1 MCGRYVQS
9 SSYADLEQ
17 YFQVDEVR
25 ERAVEHQ
32 PDYNVAP
39 TREVPVVAVSE
50 QRRVLDLV
58 RWGLVPSWAKDLSI
72 GNRMINARAES
83 VATKPAYRKAFER
96 RRCIVPADGFYEWRR
111 IEGRSKLPYYIR
123 HADGTP
129 LAFAGIWERW
139 KDPADPDAPWI
150 RTCCIIT
157 TDANEALRKVHD
169 RMPVVLPEATWEQWL
184 DPDNH
189 DVDVLRGLLV
199 PAPPD
204 EFVLHPVSTRVNR
217 PANNDPSLIE
227 EVPVPA
233 ELADP

>member
-1 MCGRYVQS
+1 MCGRYVQA
-9 SSYADLEQ
+9 SSYGDLEQ
-17 YFQVDEVR
+17 YFQTDEVR
-25 ERAVEHQ
+25 ERAVEHR

-39 TREVPVVAVSE
+39 TRDVPVVAVSE
-50 QRRVLDLV
+50 QRRVLDVV
-58 RWGLVPSWAKDLSI
+58 RWGLVPPWAKDLSI

-83 VATKPAYRKAFER
+83 VATKPAYRKAFEK

-129 LAFAGIWERW
+129 LAFAGLWERW
-139 KDPADPDAPWI
+139 KDPDDPEAEWI

-169 RMPVVLPEATWEQWL
+169 RMPVVLPEASWEQWL

-189 DVDVLRGLLV
+189 DTEALRALLV
-199 PAPPD
+199 PAPAE

-217 PANNDPSLIE
+217 PANNDPSLLE
-227 EVPVPA
+227 EVPEPA
-233 ELADP
+233 AG